1 MKPER
6 KERLERA
13 GFKIGNADQFLGLS
27 TEESALVSVRL
38 SLAREVRKRRLGL
51 HYSQAELARRLG
63 SSQSRIA
70 KLEAAE
76 PDVSLDLLFR
86 ALLATGAKVPEIG
99 KALTAA

>member
-1 MKPER
+1 MKSER

-13 GFKIGNADQFLGLS
+13 GFKVGTAGQFLGLS
-27 TEESALVSVRL
+27 AEESAFVSVRL
-38 SLAREVRKRRLGL
+38 SLAKEVRRRRIDL
-51 HYSQAELARRLG
+51 HYSQVELARRLG

-76 PDVSLDLLFR
+76 PDVSLDLLVR